1 MVRLTFPALAMLS
14 LLSFVTAAPAAAS
27 PDSVDMVPFSIE
39 KWATDIDNDPDG
51 DHFSVEEAVIAF
63 EATLNSTRLQKR
75 SPICN
80 HIPFKE
86 CRIAD
91 AVACINEASRK
102 GSQSANIAAG
112 QASRS
117 WCGRGTAQLWASTN
131 GAFLQQVKQITYL
144 QVAQSGGKIMDH
156 CTRADGRV
164 QGSWIFNQQINVVLS
179 TRLNQQ
185 LGGNP
190 ELLRGRLPRC

>member
-14 LLSFVTAAPAAAS
+14 LLPFVTAAPAAAS
-27 PDSVDMVPFSIE
+27 PDNVEIVPFSIE
-39 KWATDIDNDPDG
+39 KWATDIGNDPEG
-51 DHFSVEEAVIAF
+51 DHLSVEEAVIAF

-164 QGSWIFNQQINVVLS
+164 QGSWVFNQQINVVLS
-179 TRLNQQ
+179 TRLN
-185 LGGNP
+185 
-190 ELLRGRLPRC
+190 